1 MSKDYY
7 KILGVKRDAS
17 DEEIKKAFRRLAHEH
32 HPDKGGKQEK
42 FKEINEAYQVLGN
55 SEKRQQY
62 NQFGATF
69 EGKDTGGFSGF
80 EGFSNMGGTNINMDD
95 LGEIFSDM
103 FSDGFSGRGGTRTAT
118 GARPKRGRDIEI
130 SVSID
135 FLESITGVEHDLE
148 LYKDVACG
156 HCEGLGR
163 EPGTE
168 MITCKTCGGAGQV
181 RQANR
186 TIFGMMQSV
195 VTCDDCGGLGSR
207 AKEECR
213 DCGGIGAIKG
223 TKKISVKIPAG
234 VDEGGTIRVP
244 GSGEAG
250 ARGGA
255 SGDLYITIQ
264 VRSDKRFQRR
274 GDDIFTRIAVS
285 FPVAALGG
293 SREVETVEGKV
304 ELKIPAGIKA
314 GTLLKLKNKGVPHL
328 GKSGRGDHYVEVAID
343 VPQKLNKRQKEL
355 LEELRWELG
364 E

>member
-7 KILGVKRDAS
+7 KTLGVGRDAT
-17 DEEIKKAFRRLAHEH
+17 DDEIKKAFRRLAHEH

-55 SEKRQQY
+55 SEKRKQY
-62 NQFGATF
+62 NQFGTAF
-69 EGKDTGGFSGF
+69 EGGQGGFSGF
-80 EGFSNMGGTNINMDD
+80 EGFGGANQNINMED
-95 LGEIFSDM
+95 LGEM
-103 FSDGFSGRGGTRTAT
+103 FSDIFSGGFSGRGGARTAT
-118 GARPKRGRDIEI
+118 GSRPKRGKDIE
-130 SVSID
+130 VSINID
-135 FLESITGVEHDLE
+135 FLDAVTGVDYDLE

-181 RQANR
+181 RQSSR
-186 TIFGMMQSV
+186 TIFGMMQSA
-195 VTCDDCGGLGSR
+195 VTCGDCGGLGSR
-207 AKEECR
+207 AKEECK
-213 DCGGIGAIKG
+213 DCGGVGAVKG

-234 VDEGGTIRVP
+234 VDDGGTIRVP

-264 VRSDKRFQRR
+264 VPSDKRFERR
-274 GDDIFTRIAVS
+274 GDDIFTRLNVS
-285 FPVAALGG
+285 FPAAALGG
-293 SREVETVEGKV
+293 AREVETVEGKV
-304 ELKIPAGIKA
+304 ELKIPAGTQA

-328 GKSGRGDHYVEVAID
+328 GKSGRGDHLVEVSVD
-343 VPQKLNKRQKEL
+343 VPQKLSRRQKEL
-355 LEELRWELG
+355 LDELRWELG